1 MDTFIVTDWRSMQK
15 GAALMLPALLFGFL
29 VAAQWSTLAAP
40 GIHDVGIRYIDP
52 LSTTVDQ
59 LQSEQSALKAQLAE
73 VRDKLDDVQRAASRQ
88 SGAAKDLQARIDD
101 LKQSA
106 GLTEA
111 RGEGVVVTIDTVRA
125 PGVKEPE
132 RPVCLAP
139 DLTDVVNVVWRAGAR
154 AVAIDDE
161 RVVASSSVYC
171 VGSTIVVNG
180 SIVAAPFAVSAIGA
194 PAQLLAL
201 IDDPAQLR
209 DLKRRRDQQAVDLR
223 ITRAPL
229 LTLPP
234 YSGPLSAR
242 SARPQ

>member
-1 MDTFIVTDWRSMQK
+1 MTDTRDLQK
-15 GAALMLPALLFGFL
+15 GLALMLPALLFGFL

-40 GIHDVGIRYIDP
+40 GTHDVAIRYIDP
-52 LSTTVDQ
+52 LSTTVDRMQ
-59 LQSEQSALKAQLAE
+59 DEQAALKTQLAE
-73 VRDKLDDVQRAASRQ
+73 VRNKLDEVQRAASRQ

-106 GLTEA
+106 GLSEA
-111 RGEGVVVTIDTVRA
+111 RGEGVVVTVDAVRA
-125 PGVKEPE
+125 PGAKEPE

-139 DLTDVVNVVWRAGAR
+139 DLTDIVNVAWRAGAR
-154 AVAIDDE
+154 AVAINGE
-161 RVVASSSVYC
+161 RIVAASSVYC
-171 VGSTIVVNG
+171 VGATIVVNG
-180 SIVAAPFAVSAIGA
+180 SIVAAPYSVSAVGA

-223 ITRAPL
+223 VSRAPL

-234 YSGPLSAR
+234 YSGPVVAR